1 MAFDGKALNYLYH
14 WWHVNGNPAIYIFLD
29 YDGQLVF
36 YNKDRAE
43 RVASVMRLGDGPC
56 FLDCDPKS
64 IPFTEAEYCQIA
76 EFVRVNNAKFHD

>member
-1 MAFDGKALNYLYH
+1 MAFDGKSLNKLNG
-14 WWHVNGNPAIYIFLD
+14 WWHVNGNPSIDIWLD
-29 YDGQLVF
+29 YDGELVF
-36 YNKDRAE
+36 YNTDKAE

-76 EFVRVNNAKFHD
+76 KFVRVNNAKFYD